1 MPASEAFNHFGV
13 TMHKLFRSFAVA
25 IGLGFTALATFAA
38 EMPFDKAKFDAA
50 LAQGKPVIV
59 DFTASWCPTCKQQK
73 PIVQGLLKEKKLQ
86 PVTLFVADFDF
97 EEDLKKQLGVTMQ
110 STFVVF
116 KGGKEVGR
124 STGQTQ
130 KQPIA
135 ELFEKAL

>member
-1 MPASEAFNHFGV
+1 MRQ
-13 TMHKLFRSFAVA
+13 LFRSLILVLV
-25 IGLGFTALATFAA
+25 LGAAALSAFAA
-38 EMPFDKAKFDAA
+38 EVPFDKAKFDAA

-59 DFTASWCPTCKQQK
+59 DFSASWCPTCKQQK

-97 EEDLKKQLGVTMQ
+97 EEGLKKQLGVTMQ

-116 KGGKEVGR
+116 KDGKEVGR

-130 KQPIA
+130 KAAIA
-135 ELFEKAL
+135 DLFDKAL